1 MKAKIDSVGYY
12 DLKTGKELTKEIV
25 EAIKREDNKN
35 YIRSLFTKYESD
47 INKMTLGEVSDIRK
61 IIKKEQLRYQG
72 NKERV
77 YLKYANGFY
86 MVAMN
91 AEDTLKE
98 LSLDTNGFLHLLAFN
113 INKSG
118 VVIYKGNNKRV
129 KSFEKLRNLI
139 GISDG
144 VWRKIKREID
154 KFDIVRK
161 ETIKGE
167 TYLLLNPKY
176 SATSYE
182 VTEYKFLVF
191 NHYFKQNLDEID
203 YIYLTKQFEINPE

>member
-35 YIRSLFTKYESD
+35 YIKGLFSKYEAD
-47 INKMTLGEVSDIRK
+47 VNKMSLEEVADIRRV
-61 IIKKEQLRYQG
+61 IKKEQLRYQRDK
-72 NKERV
+72 NKV
-77 YLKYANGFY
+77 YLKYRDGFY

-118 VVIYKGNNKRV
+118 IVIYKGNNKRV
-129 KSFEKLRNLI
+129 KSFEKLKEILN
-139 GISDG
+139 ISDR
-144 VWRKIKREID
+144 VWRRVKKEID
-154 KFDIVRK
+154 RFDIVRK

-167 TYLLLNPKY
+167 VYLLLNPKY

-191 NHYFKQNLDEID
+191 NQYFRENLDEID